1 MLVAAIG
8 QPFNN
13 SNERGLYETKDG
25 GKTWEKIL
33 YISDAIGVHRSMVS
47 ISNGHS
53 IMTSD
58 IKEISTVI
66 RNGNVNNK

>member
-1 MLVAAIG
+1 MATRRQIIEALRAVG
-8 QPFNN
+8 N
-13 SNERGLYETKDG
+13 SFPTPTGYF
-25 GKTWEKIL
+25 
-33 YISDAIGVHRSMVS
+33 SVHRSFVS